1 MTADSSFPE
10 RIHGGPDQHGTPL
23 HDFSTNSNAC
33 GPCPEALAAVTQAD
47 ATQYPDASY
56 TALRQQLATFHGVAV
71 QRIVVAASASEFIF
85 RITAWVARQGGRTV
99 NVPPHCYGDYAQAAS
114 AHRLTLTNR
123 PERAALRWACD
134 PSSPLGSAH
143 EGLQALTNSLAA
155 VTVLDRAY
163 EPLRLSGT
171 VALDAAQLQT
181 VWQLY
186 TPNKAL
192 GLTGVRAAYAIAPI
206 DSELHVAALEQL
218 CASWPVGAHGVAML
232 HAWTRPGV
240 QTWLAGSLATLREW
254 KAQQIAV
261 CESMGWRC
269 LPSQANF
276 FCAQPA
282 LPTPTTL
289 QQTIGDLRAQGI
301 KLRDTDSFGLPGHVR
316 ISVQPP
322 ATQARLRQAWQHLA
336 RNTV

>member
-1 MTADSSFPE
+1 MTEDSSFPE
-10 RIHGGPDQHGTPL
+10 RIHGGPDQQGTPL

-33 GPCPEALAAVTQAD
+33 GPCPDALAAVTQAD

-71 QRIVVAASASEFIF
+71 QRIVLAASASEFIF
-85 RITAWVARQGGRTV
+85 RITAWVARQGGKTV
-99 NVPPHCYGDYAQAAS
+99 NVPPHSYGDYAQAAS

-143 EGLQALTNSLAA
+143 EGLQALTDSPAA
-155 VTVLDRAY
+155 ITVLDRAY
-163 EPLRLSGT
+163 EPLRLSGAL
-171 VALDAAQLQT
+171 ALDTAQLQT

-206 DSELHVAALEQL
+206 GSELHVAALEQF

-232 HAWTRPGV
+232 QAWTRPGV
-240 QTWLAGSLATLREW
+240 QAWLAGSLATLREW
-254 KAQQIAV
+254 KARQIAL
-261 CESMGWRC
+261 CESLGWSC
-269 LPSQANF
+269 LPSDANF

-282 LPTPTTL
+282 WPEGLTPQL
-289 QQTIGDLRAQGI
+289 ALAGLRRHGI
-301 KLRDTDSFGLPGHVR
+301 KLRDTSSFGLPGLVR
-316 ISVQPP
+316 ISVKPP
-322 ATQARLRQAWQHLA
+322 AVQDALRHALQHFMKISP
-336 RNTV
+336 

>member
-1 MTADSSFPE
+1 MMAGHPFPE
-10 RIHGGPDQHGTPL
+10 RVHGGPDQHGVPL
-23 HDFSTNSNAC
+23 HDFSSNSNAC
-33 GPCPEALAAVTQAD
+33 GPCPEALAAVAQAD
-47 ATQYPDASY
+47 PTQYPDASY
-56 TALRQQLATFHGVAV
+56 TALRQQLATFHGVDV
-71 QRIVVAASASEFIF
+71 QRIVLAASASEFIF
-85 RITAWVARQGGRTV
+85 RITAWVARQGGKTV
-99 NVPPHCYGDYAQAAS
+99 NVPPHSYGDYAQAAS

-134 PSSPLGSAH
+134 PSSPLGSPH
-143 EGLQALTNSLAA
+143 DGLQALTASPATI
-155 VTVLDRAY
+155 TVLDRAY
-163 EPLRLSGT
+163 EPLRLSGAL
-171 VALDAAQLQT
+171 ALDEAQLQT

-192 GLTGVRAAYAIAPI
+192 GLKGVRAAYAIAPI

-261 CESMGWRC
+261 CESMDWRC
-269 LPSQANF
+269 LPSHANF

-282 LPTPTTL
+282 RPSTMTL
-289 QQTIGDLRAQGI
+289 QQALGAFRAQGV
-301 KLRDTDSFGLPGHVR
+301 KLRDTASFGLPGHVR

-322 ATQARLRQAWQHLA
+322 AAQADLRQAWIKFSRKTA
-336 RNTV
+336 